1 MLYFTKR
8 FTGWRIA
15 IWHVTETI
23 DELYSLF
30 PDDDVVRTEAEKRFR
45 APSRILEWV
54 AVRAL
59 LYDMLDRQVP
69 ILYRDNGA
77 PYLPDYEHL
86 DISISHTMGYVA
98 VALAEEG
105 EIGIDIEQKGER
117 VMRVKSR
124 FVREDERA
132 ETLDQ
137 MLLHWSAKETAFKML
152 NRDKVDFLKHFH
164 IEPFDIDE
172 TEEGQFLLQET
183 KTNDERLFQIHYK
196 IFPDFVLTYSHRIN
210 EE

>member
-1 MLYFTKR
+1 M
-8 FTGWRIA
+8 
-15 IWHVTETI
+15 
-23 DELYSLF
+23 SL
-30 PDDDVVRTEAEKRFR
+30 
-45 APSRILEWV
+45 
-54 AVRAL
+54 L
-59 LYDMLDRQVP
+59 LWQ
-69 ILYRDNGA
+69 
-77 PYLPDYEHL
+77 
-86 DISISHTMGYVA
+86 
-98 VALAEEG
+98 
-105 EIGIDIEQKGER
+105 DIEQKGER

-164 IEPFDIDE
+164 IQPFDIDE

-210 EE
+210 ED